1 MRTSLQLDRAI
12 SKKLKILADHENRTK
27 VDEIRFL
34 VKKEL
39 VSLDILSDK
48 SRKKSVILEKKN
60 ES

>member
-1 MRTSLQLDRAI
+1 MRTSLQLDRTI

-39 VSLDILSDK
+39 KILDIPYKYNSKTKL
-48 SRKKSVILEKKN
+48 RKFGD
-60 ES
+60 

>member
-1 MRTSLQLDRAI
+1 MRTSLQLDRTI

-39 VSLDILSDK
+39 ENLDISGNHNYKTK
-48 SRKKSVILEKKN
+48 SRYSGN
-60 ES
+60 

>member
-1 MRTSLQLDRAI
+1 MRTSLQLDRVI

-39 VSLDILSDK
+39 ENLDILCDK
-48 SRKKSVILEKKN
+48 SKKKPIILEKEK
-60 ES
+60 

>member
-12 SKKLKILADHENRTK
+12 SRKLKILADHENRTK

-39 VSLDILSDK
+39 VSLNMSYEK
-48 SRKKSVILEKKN
+48 SKRKSVISGNRK
-60 ES
+60 